1 MGAMKTRAS
10 MVIFAAVSASICLL
24 PLAHGE
30 EENAE
35 KDSHRSSI
43 RKWIELLPGGE
54 QTKLKAVHILAMEDP
69 AVKAADEKRKQA
81 EKEFREILRAAMLR
95 IDPSVQPTLDKMPEP
110 KKHHPKW

>member
-1 MGAMKTRAS
+1 MKTRAS

-24 PLAHGE
+24 PMARG

-35 KDSHRSSI
+35 NPEKDSHQSTI

-54 QTKLKAVHILAMEDP
+54 QTKLKAVHALAMEDQ

-81 EKEFREILRAAMLR
+81 EKEFHDVLRATMLR
-95 IDPSVQPTLDKMPEP
+95 IDPAVQPTLDKMPEP
-110 KKHHPKW
+110 KKHHHKW

>member
-24 PLAHGE
+24 PVARGE
-30 EENAE
+30 EDAE
-35 KDSHRSSI
+35 KDSHRSTI

-54 QTKLKAVHILAMEDP
+54 QTKLKAVHALAMEDP

-81 EKEFREILRAAMLR
+81 EKEFHDVLRATMLR

-110 KKHHPKW
+110 KKHHHKW